1 MQKPDGTYSNDNVF
15 PKWREKYPEPP
26 DVIGVKRNYTYA
38 IDRPS
43 QKANQAL
50 VASIPQDHKQVQI
63 LKSSS
68 SIVALHSA
76 YIRALTYKN
85 SYQGIK
91 IKLRPY
97 GFTGFKL
104 DELTPNKTR
113 RAQCVKWL
121 LFYL

>member
-1 MQKPDGTYSNDNVF
+1 MK
-15 PKWREKYPEPP
+15 
-26 DVIGVKRNYTYA
+26 NYAT
-38 IDRPS
+38 
-43 QKANQAL
+43 K
-50 VASIPQDHKQVQI
+50 K
-63 LKSSS
+63 
-68 SIVALHSA
+68 

-113 RAQCVKWL
+113 RAQCVNWL